1 MNKRNTSRRAERLL
15 DAAADLI
22 ARYGYD
28 KTTIN
33 DIAGQA
39 GVAKGTVYL
48 HWTSKEELF
57 ETLLMRE
64 IKWLMEDLLQRVEAD
79 PQGGSLA
86 RMYTHSLLAL
96 QANPLMR
103 ALYTQDSRVLGN
115 YMHQQDK
122 SRYTQR
128 FGFGK
133 VFIETLQKAG
143 LVRGEVNP
151 RALSY
156 LLSIISYGFAGIESI
171 IPAEEAPPL
180 EETAA
185 ALEILL
191 GQGVGLADGN
201 MHTGREVLRKG
212 VEMINEQ
219 YEAVW
224 DGKSDKAEESDDEN
238 GN

>member
-1 MNKRNTSRRAERLL
+1 MGKRNTSHRAERLL
-15 DAAADLI
+15 DAAAELI

-33 DIAGQA
+33 DIAARA

-64 IKWLMEDLLQRVEAD
+64 MKRLMEDLLQRVEAD
-79 PQGGSLA
+79 PQGGLLA

-103 ALYTQDSRVLGN
+103 ALYTHDSRVLGN
-115 YMHQQDK
+115 YMLQQDN
-122 SRYTQR
+122 SRYTER

-143 LVRGEVNP
+143 LVRSEVTP
-151 RALSY
+151 QALSY

-171 IPAEEAPPL
+171 IPADEAPAI

-185 ALEILL
+185 ALEILM
-191 GQGVGLADGN
+191 GQGVGLPAGDQQ
-201 MHTGREVLRKG
+201 TGKEVLRKG
-212 VEMINEQ
+212 VNLINAQ
-219 YEAVW
+219 YEAVR
-224 DGKSDKAEESDDEN
+224 DGQPEN
-238 GN
+238 KN